1 MASTKVVETIYGD
14 KSKYE
19 IIKKKTAFTTKFY
32 VKRDGDTVSG
42 SFKSLNKA
50 VDAAKN
56 KY

>member
-1 MASTKVVETIYGD
+1 MATTKVVETIYGD

-32 VKRDGDTVSG
+32 IKRNGEVVSG
-42 SFKSLNKA
+42 SFKKLSKA